1 MKIIS
6 LSLNGLIPVNSY
18 ICFDET
24 TRCGVII
31 DPGAEAER
39 ILSLLREKDI
49 SIEKILLT
57 HGHFDHLGAAAA
69 VSQATG
75 APICMGECGAEYAAN
90 PAWNLSAMI
99 GQKIILSEITTIAEG
114 EIVPLNNAPSV
125 QLTVI
130 ATPGHTLDGTV
141 YYAAQDN
148 VAFVGD
154 TIFAGSHG
162 RTDLYGGDEKILLQS
177 IKEKIL
183 TLPPTT
189 VLLSGHSEPTDVAQE
204 RKCPWYR

>member
-6 LSLNGLIPVNSY
+6 LALNGLIPVNAY
-18 ICFDET
+18 ICFDAT
-24 TRCGVII
+24 THHGVII
-31 DPGAEAER
+31 DPGAEADR
-39 ILSLLREKDI
+39 ILSLLREKNI
-49 SIEKILLT
+49 FIEKILLT
-57 HGHFDHLGAAAA
+57 HGHFDHMGAAVA
-69 VSQATG
+69 VAQTTG
-75 APICMGECGAEYAAN
+75 ASICMGKYGAEYAAN
-90 PAWNLSAMI
+90 PAWNLSAVM
-99 GQKIILSEITTIAEG
+99 GQKIILPDVTTLAEG
-114 EIVPLNNAPSV
+114 ETVPLDNAPSV

-154 TIFAGSHG
+154 TIFAGSYG
-162 RTDLYGGDEKILLQS
+162 RTDLYGGDEKVLLSS

-183 TLPPTT
+183 TLPPSTA
-189 VLLSGHSEPTDVAQE
+189 LLSGHSEPTDVERE